1 MKKVIFFIVC
11 GCLTI
16 LTGCWDRIEIENRA
30 YILGVAI
37 DKYPP
42 IPQTDRES
50 KLETSEAEEEKF
62 EMMELHS
69 GEPMYA
75 MTVQVPII
83 KKANLTVP
91 TSAGGSGGGG
101 GGGGEA
107 SRTWDIT
114 QVGNSFFEMNR
125 ELASRMS
132 FIPYYEHL
140 QTIILSEEVA
150 TQGIK
155 DVLDFFVR
163 DPEMRRRTKIFISPG
178 YAKSILDVTPR
189 IEDYPSVYL
198 AEIPLNSSVSARIIY
213 RTDLGEAVQNIQAG
227 LDFILPKV
235 ESTKD
240 ELKVCK
246 AVVFKGDK
254 MVGELSELEIE
265 ALKLI
270 RNVYKGGVITAQ
282 NPADTEGIIALE
294 VTKVK
299 SKIIPVV
306 NGQKV
311 GFTVNLNIE
320 GNYAEN
326 INMDAYQK
334 IDTEYLAE
342 VEKVFSA
349 YIEQQC
355 VDTVKRVQKDFNA
368 DIFQFNNILKTQ
380 KPAYWKQVKERWY
393 DIFPGI
399 DVQVKARVT
408 IRQVGNS
415 R

>member
-1 MKKVIFFIVC
+1 MKKIVLFVVC

-16 LTGCWDRIEIENRA
+16 LTGCWDRIDIENRA
-30 YILGVAI
+30 YVLGVAI

-42 IPQTDRES
+42 IPQTDQQS
-50 KLETSEAEEEKF
+50 KSETSEGEEEKF
-62 EMMELHS
+62 ETMELHT

-83 KKANLTVP
+83 KKANFSVP
-91 TSAGGSGGGG
+91 TAAGGSGG

-107 SRTWDIT
+107 SRTWDVT

-150 TQGIK
+150 AQGIK

-163 DPEMRRRTKIFISPG
+163 DPEMRRRTKVFISPG

-198 AEIPLNSSVSARIIY
+198 AKIPLNSSVSAKIIY

-235 ESTKD
+235 EGTKD
-240 ELKVCK
+240 ELKVSK
-246 AVVFKGDK
+246 AIVFKGDK

-265 ALKLI
+265 ALKMI
-270 RNVYKGGVITAQ
+270 RGNYKGGVITTQ
-282 NPADTEGIIALE
+282 NPDDAKGIIALE

-299 SKIIPVV
+299 SKIVPEV
-306 NGQKV
+306 NGQKA
-311 GFTVNLNIE
+311 GFTVNLNIQ

-326 INMDAYQK
+326 INMDGYQK
-334 IDTEYLAE
+334 IDNEYLEEAE
-342 VEKVFSA
+342 KAFST

-355 VDTVKRVQKDFNA
+355 VDTVKRVQRDFNA

-380 KPAYWKQVKERWY
+380 KPAYWKQVQERWY

-399 DVQVKARVT
+399 NVQIKAKVT